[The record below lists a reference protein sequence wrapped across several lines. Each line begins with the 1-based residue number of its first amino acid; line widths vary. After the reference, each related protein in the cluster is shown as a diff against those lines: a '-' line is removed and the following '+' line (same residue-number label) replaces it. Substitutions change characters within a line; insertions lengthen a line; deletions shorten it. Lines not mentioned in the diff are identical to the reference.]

1 MSWIRS
7 KPEGA
12 HGEAATAVAEPNYNR
27 DMKSPP
33 VEPKQKQPATG
44 NAATGNAATGNAS
57 TGNATIGKSIQIEG
71 TLTGNENLT
80 IDGKVQGRI
89 KLNGHSLTIGPN
101 GKIDAGL
108 SAKTVVVRG
117 EVNGNIAADDKIQI
131 AASGSV
137 QGDLKA
143 PRIALDDGAQFAGS
157 VDMGET
163 KKG

>member
-12 HGEAATAVAEPNYNR
+12 QGETATAVAAPNYNR

-33 VEPKQKQPATG
+33 VEPRQTQPATG
-44 NAATGNAATGNAS
+44 NTTGNATGHTA
-57 TGNATIGKSIQIEG
+57 GNATIGKSIQIEG

-80 IDGKVQGRI
+80 IDGRVQGRI

-108 SAKTVVVRG
+108 RAKTIVVRG

-131 AASGSV
+131 TASGSV

>member
-12 HGEAATAVAEPNYNR
+12 PGETATAVAKPNYNR

-33 VEPKQKQPATG
+33 IEPRQTQPTTGNVATG
-44 NAATGNAATGNAS
+44 NAT

-80 IDGKVQGRI
+80 IDGKVHGRI

-101 GKIDAGL
+101 GKIEAGL
-108 SAKTVVVRG
+108 RAKMIVVRG
-117 EVNGNIAADDKIQI
+117 EVKGNIAADDKIQI
-131 AASGSV
+131 TASGSV
-137 QGDLKA
+137 EGDLRA